1 LLFLTDPEK
10 ENHKAKRKLL
20 KKTVLISGISALCL
34 VLCMAFLL
42 ESMTALST
50 VFAKRIRF
58 DDYESYKAFMETPA
72 GRLEDWDGGFEI
84 IYTQPVSP
92 SDEEWV
98 DEDYTY
104 YPKDTVT
111 DKDGNVLCEYVRRNE
126 SVWVTEYSFDESAD
140 GLPIFV
146 TTREAH
152 RAVANVVECIAIAL
166 GILAAADVL
175 LAIVIYIKKA
185 KKYA

>member
-1 LLFLTDPEK
+1 MHFCISILPLFLIP
-10 ENHKAKRKLL
+10 
-20 KKTVLISGISALCL
+20 V
-34 VLCMAFLL
+34 
-42 ESMTALST
+42 
-50 VFAKRIRF
+50 KRIRKKNNNQSF
-58 DDYESYKAFMETPA
+58 PWRKKKETPA
-72 GRLEDWDGGFEI
+72 GRLEDWDGGFEISYEGFEI